1 MNDELKQIRMD
12 IMELKNAINRN
23 NFVGHQEF
31 AKYSDFTDRLKV
43 PVYAALPAKCR
54 VGELISVGGKLY
66 TASASNT
73 WALVGG
79 QTA

>member
-12 IMELKNAINRN
+12 ILELKNAINRN

-31 AKYSDFTDRLKV
+31 AKYSDFTDRIKM
-43 PVYAALPAKCR
+43 PIYTTLPTKCR
-54 VGELISVGGKLY
+54 AGELVVVGGKLY
-66 TASASNT
+66 VGVTTDT
-73 WALVGG
+73 WGLVGG

>member
-43 PVYAALPAKCR
+43 PVYATLPSTCR
-54 VGELISVGGKLY
+54 VGEIISVGGILY
-66 TASASNT
+66 VASASNT
-73 WALVGG
+73 WTKVGL
-79 QTA
+79 QS